1 MFKLKGVIP
10 PMITPF
16 QEDGTLDEK
25 SLIHLVEY
33 LSERVD
39 GLFICGSYGCG
50 ALMTIEERK
59 RVAEIVKKYAR
70 KDLTIVV
77 HTGTTNTIE
86 TIELT
91 RHARDI
97 GCDAASSVGP
107 CYQITGY
114 HSSII

>member
-39 GLFICGSYGCG
+39 GLFICGSYTQGSDHCRSHRYDQHHRNDRTDPSCAG
-50 ALMTIEERK
+50 YRLR
-59 RVAEIVKKYAR
+59 R
-70 KDLTIVV
+70 
-77 HTGTTNTIE
+77 
-86 TIELT
+86 
-91 RHARDI
+91 
-97 GCDAASSVGP
+97 SVFRR
-107 CYQITGY
+107 
-114 HSSII
+114 SLLL